1 MAPSTSLPI
10 PDDFKDSEEYV
21 ESLLQFATTSTLFQT
36 LCGGVHI
43 LDFFTRDPGLYDTVL
58 PEEWRSWLMDC
69 GSMELL
75 DLLMRHNLDALHSR
89 LEYSLP
95 PLSLVQ
101 YIKDI

>member
-1 MAPSTSLPI
+1 MPPLKALPI
-10 PDDFKDSEEYV
+10 SAEFEDVVSYV
-21 ESLLQFATTSTLFQT
+21 DSLLEFAASSTLFQT

-101 YIKDI
+101 YI